1 MQAAG
6 SRNLGGVSN
15 ISRNTVPPSK
25 GAPVTGSLAKEA
37 TCAIKDMRSAA
48 PAQKT
53 DVITNSKP
61 FRSKLSTFGTVMR
74 EFYTAHKSA
83 IKIAGVVILCAVVIG
98 VTHGIAAPLVAG
110 LVANSIMA
118 TLTHAAVAG
127 AGTAVLLSKTAKS
140 VIPTTLDK
148 LEQSIK
154 TAFSADNLKA
164 KGMAAI
170 TQIEIQ
176 IESSKSAITDLIK
189 DVPKQL
195 MGEVSDGLK
204 SKFAVLE
211 QLGALNTLLTAAP
224 DSFKSEVKAFNTL
237 LGDVKNLLEKG
248 IENPTSLFTP
258 EFADKLADLES
269 AGRAIFDQIK
279 NPPLKEAM
287 DGWVSAGDFPAIS
300 DTLLPTVSK
309 VVAAIK
315 APIQTVIGAIKAQE
329 KLIVELKDTLTATR
343 DKIAAVAKR
352 VDDDGKACL
361 TEIGAIR
368 DAVKSPHLGTI
379 LKAGWGI
386 LKLLKNRDAIKAD
399 LSAAM
404 DLPKTATEFR
414 DQLKALVVAQKDLIT
429 GTFSKLKGE
438 IETLHTTLSSGAI
451 GAAISSE
458 ATVLGAEAKS
468 AGTEV
473 KTVALDAIMKVVNQ
487 AQSALQQQVLMVA
500 AVAFQSTK
508 SAVSQVMEE
517 AGGPLASGVK
527 AAMRAEKKGEAL
539 VSALKAV
546 KAGTGSAESAALV
559 LQDILNGEDVGAPV
573 PADSPPP
580 YISRE
585 MSHFL
590 LRSKV
595 TQFPLEATATLKFKQ
610 LMTTLEGVL
619 TSAEAKAATAF
630 KSAPS
635 GAAEGTVSAEPK
647 ATTAAVA
654 TNVITVAI
662 QEPSSTT
669 VNSATD
675 VKAEA
680 ATCIAGATPTT
691 AGVAAKIS
699 KAWQNKK
706 TLFSEF
712 GAMAKAHPVRTV
724 LAFAVLPV
732 IAALSIASLGTDA
745 GVHGLWHAA
754 HHMMHTGVA
763 SVKGFVEK
771 KVVGGLKHQLETQE
785 NQIKTA
791 FSKNNIIAKG
801 EEAIGKIEAQIQTSE
816 AAITGLLQSVPKQ
829 LLSVLTTNFTEKLTS
844 LEGLLGTDHAV
855 IKGNIQAFKGV
866 LSDVTGLFSS
876 GIQSPETMIT
886 KLGELEASWRALFA
900 SVEQNEA
907 LLLPASKEIISSL
920 STLMKAITAPV
931 KTLSDAIQA
940 EKTLIQTLR
949 GSIQS
954 TRAQIQN
961 LATQVEADMKS
972 CLSEIKDIRTAIQ
985 TPTGFNITKA
995 GLGLLSLL
1003 RQRTQIEKDISAV
1016 KALPKTVEA
1025 FRSSLLDLVSQQK
1038 VLLSGTKEKLLKDLE
1053 DIRTA
1058 AKETDFRSPIQA
1070 TGADL
1075 NAEGLAAA
1083 KSTGIAVADQ
1093 LEGVITGALKTV
1105 QTEIQGVVS
1114 VAFTATKEAATQIIT
1129 EATGPLGKIMKV
1141 IQNAKQGMQAV
1152 VDYFSADKKG
1162 PESFNAVINQL
1173 FIITGD
1179 AKDADPTAVQ
1189 APASSAQAA
1198 SGSVVGSAEAKV
1210 DGAIQKLE
1218 DLSHEKLEALME
1230 KLSQLLKSDGAIPAT
1245 APAVVASASTTTAA
1259 ATDAVQTA
1267 ATTSLVGATPA
1278 TPDQVQSVKKSWP
1291 RTKAALSF
1299 LGSKAVSVAVGLV
1312 AFTVAVV
1319 VSIYRAHELKIPL
1332 LHDLMHKAM
1341 DKITQTAKSKF
1352 ETIEREVTPIAKDTL
1367 ATLKGRVAT
1376 LVSGLEATVAAY
1388 PEKLLEAVESGAASG
1403 VKSFLNQEPT
1413 PLNFDAVVSA
1423 SDALPPGDKSAISAA
1438 TQRLS
1443 TIHARITAQI
1453 QDLKSDIP
1461 ADWPSGGK
1469 IAETLISDAFIQKMT
1484 YLEQLV
1490 TQFNAGYTALGE
1502 TLRDKDIEVALPGS
1516 LMKEHPVAA
1525 FLQSIATIK
1534 LTVSQT
1540 VDTNVA
1546 EVKAQIKNY
1555 QALVGQIES
1564 TEKEIKTLTDQTR
1577 QLYADFTSAGVI
1589 GKLKLATTWFSRR
1602 DDYKKAVQDV
1612 RTLATTVPGH
1622 IKTSLASVASAG
1634 KTITTVFKES
1644 ETSLAQ
1650 TGKAMVDS
1658 FEGESGAAASGLR
1671 TAVSSG
1677 IKSSMHASLQSFVG
1691 DLETQVMTTLHEI
1704 EGDLT
1709 ASAEKIE
1716 TLVADQL
1723 ALPDDVKAKLQEM
1736 IGKLKEA
1743 KIEVLARREEAK
1755 TESAA
1760 ATKLQALSRG
1770 RKARKDVK
1778 TLKDAAVAAQAAQR
1792 QKEQEAATKFQSLF
1806 RGYKARTEFTIL
1818 RQAVAESKREEAA
1831 KLAEIAA
1838 LPIPQRRTSTIGGES
1853 VNSRVAN
1860 IEAGSVASGSSASF
1874 TIVVGKLQFVYN
1886 KGEAENK
1893 NYSIKELA
1901 KNIGEFKHLEGLSK
1915 DDHIKMLD
1923 KAVLPPHNTYRFS
1936 RPKKFHKTFK
1946 DMLIAHYDRLG
1957 PDNFIE
1963 KQNQL
1968 LDHISGMS
1976 PVAKL
1981 SAFDII
1987 NIANSFFNE

>member
-1 MQAAG
+1 MHAAG
-6 SRNLGGVSN
+6 FPNLSCSN
-15 ISRNTVPPSK
+15 IPRNTVPPSK
-25 GAPVTGSLAKEA
+25 GAPVTESLSKEA

-83 IKIAGVVILCAVVIG
+83 IKIAGIVILCAVAIG

-110 LVANSIMA
+110 LVANGIMA

-140 VIPTTLDK
+140 VLDTTLDK
-148 LEQSIK
+148 QEQSIK

-204 SKFAVLE
+204 SKFAILE
-211 QLGALNTLLTAAP
+211 QLGALDTRLTAAP

-248 IENPTSLFTP
+248 IENPTSLFTQ
-258 EFADKLADLES
+258 EFVDKLADLES
-269 AGRAIFDQIK
+269 AGSAIFDQIK

-287 DGWVSAGDFPAIS
+287 DGWVSAGDLPAIS
-300 DTLLPTVSK
+300 DTLLITVSK

-315 APIQTVIGAIKAQE
+315 APIKTVIGAIKAQE
-329 KLIVELKDTLTATR
+329 KLIGELKGTLTATR
-343 DKIAAVAKR
+343 DKIDEVAKR

-438 IETLHTTLSSGAI
+438 IEALHTTLSSGAI

-458 ATVLGAEAKS
+458 ATVLGTEAKS
-468 AGTEV
+468 AGTE
-473 KTVALDAIMKVVNQ
+473 VALDAIMKVVNQ
-487 AQSALQQQVLMVA
+487 AQSALQQQVQMVA
-500 AVAFQSTK
+500 VVAFQSTK
-508 SAVSQVMEE
+508 SAVSQVLEE

-546 KAGTGSAESAALV
+546 KEGTGSADSAALV
-559 LQDILNGEDVGAPV
+559 LQDILNGEDVSAPV

-580 YISRE
+580 
-585 MSHFL
+585 
-590 LRSKV
+590 
-595 TQFPLEATATLKFKQ
+595 LEAKAEDLVAKGKATATLKFEQ

-647 ATTAAVA
+647 ATTAAVE

-662 QEPSSTT
+662 QETSSNK
-669 VNSATD
+669 VNLDTD

-680 ATCIAGATPTT
+680 ASCIAGATPTT

-699 KAWQNKK
+699 KAWQNTK
-706 TLFSEF
+706 TRFSEF

-724 LAFAVLPV
+724 LAFAVVPV
-732 IAALSIASLGTDA
+732 ITALSIASLGTDA

-763 SVKGFVEK
+763 SVKGFLEK
-771 KVVGGLKHQLETQE
+771 KVVGGLKQKIDAQE
-785 NQIKTA
+785 KRITTA
-791 FSKNNIIAKG
+791 FSADNIRAKG
-801 EEAIGKIEAQIQTSE
+801 EEAIRKIEAQIQTSE
-816 AAITGLLQSVPKQ
+816 AAITGLLQSVPTQ
-829 LLSVLTTNFTEKLTS
+829 LLGVLTTNFTEKLTS
-844 LEGLLGTDHAV
+844 LIGSSTTDHAV
-855 IKGNIQAFKGV
+855 IAGNLQAFKGV
-866 LSDVTGLFSS
+866 LADVPGLFSA
-876 GIQSPETMIT
+876 GMQSPETMIA
-886 KLGELEASWRALFA
+886 KLGELEAAGTALFA
-900 SVEQNEA
+900 SVEQDGA
-907 LLLPASKEIISSL
+907 LLPAASKEIVSSL
-920 STLMKAITAPV
+920 STLIKAITAPV

-954 TRAQIQN
+954 TRDQIQN

-985 TPTGFNITKA
+985 TPIGFNITKA

-1070 TGADL
+1070 TGAEL
-1075 NAEGLAAA
+1075 KAEGLADA
-1083 KSTGIAVADQ
+1083 KSTGAAIADE
-1093 LEGVITGALKTV
+1093 LEAVITGALKTV

-1152 VDYFSADKKG
+1152 LDYFSADKKE

-1210 DGAIQKLE
+1210 DGTIKKIE

-1278 TPDQVQSVKKSWP
+1278 TPDQVQSVTKLWP
-1291 RTKAALSF
+1291 RTKEALSF
-1299 LGSKAVSVAVGLV
+1299 LGSKAVSVAVRLV

-1376 LVSGLEATVAAY
+1376 LVIGLEATVAAY

-1423 SDALPPGDKSAISAA
+1423 SDALPLGDKSAISAA

-1443 TIHARITAQI
+1443 TIQARITAQI
-1453 QDLKSDIP
+1453 QDLQSDIA
-1461 ADWPSGGK
+1461 ADGTSGGK

-1490 TQFNAGYTALGE
+1490 TQFNAGYTALGK
-1502 TLRDKDIEVALPGS
+1502 TLRDKGINVALPVGS

-1534 LTVSQT
+1534 STVSQT

-1546 EVKAQIKNY
+1546 EVKAQIKSY

-1589 GKLKLATTWFSRR
+1589 GKLKLATTWFLRR
-1602 DDYKKAVQDV
+1602 DDYKKAVDDV
-1612 RTLATTVPGH
+1612 QNLAKKVPDQ

-1644 ETSLAQ
+1644 ETSLAK
-1650 TGKAMVDS
+1650 TGKAMVQS
-1658 FEGESGAAASGLR
+1658 FAGESSAAASGLA

-1691 DLETQVMTTLHEI
+1691 DLETQVMTALHEI

-1743 KIEVLARREEAK
+1743 KTEVLARREEAK

-1760 ATKLQALSRG
+1760 ATKLQAFSRG

-1778 TLKDAAVAAQAAQR
+1778 TLKDAAVAAQAAQLE
-1792 QKEQEAATKFQSLF
+1792 KEQEAATKLQSQF
-1806 RGYKARTEFTIL
+1806 RRYKARTEFIIR
-1818 RQAVAESKREEAA
+1818 RQEVAELKREEEP

-1838 LPIPQRRTSTIGGES
+1838 LPIPQRRASTIGGES
-1853 VNSRVAN
+1853 VESRVAN

-1874 TIVVGKLQFVYN
+1874 KSALGNLPVVAATTEARNKTYPIAELRDKISQF
-1886 KGEAENK
+1886 K
-1893 NYSIKELA
+1893 N
-1901 KNIGEFKHLEGLSK
+1901 LEGLSK
-1915 DDHIKMLD
+1915 DDHIEMLD
-1923 KAVLPPHNTYRFS
+1923 KAVLPPHSIYRLS
-1936 RPKKFHKTFK
+1936 TPKKFHKTFK
-1946 DMLIAHYDRLG
+1946 YMLIAHYDRLG
-1957 PDNFIE
+1957 HDAFIK

-1968 LDHISGMS
+1968 LDHISGMD
-1976 PVAKL
+1976 PAGEL

-1987 NIANSFFNE
+1987 NMANSYFNA